1 MKLYKITADVAKE
14 AGQEPIIQWAGSQS
28 ECAKIR
34 KELVSDQGFKRADI
48 TTDEVEVDTK
58 KEGLIAFLNG
68 LGS

>member
-1 MKLYKITADVAKE
+1 MKLYKINASSGDNGIT
-14 AGQEPIIQWAGSQS
+14 QWAGSQS

-48 TTDEVEVDTK
+48 TTDEVEVETK